1 MNQIVDRADE
11 QATFSDLEL
20 VYDELAGAIDAAGV
34 ADTPKML
41 TKLALLLSAEIEDL
55 SVIQK
60 AIRTAQ
66 EDL

>member
-1 MNQIVDRADE
+1 MSKLP
-11 QATFSDLEL
+11 FSDLEL
-20 VYDELAGAIDAAGV
+20 VYDELAGAIDAARV

>member
-1 MNQIVDRADE
+1 MSKLP
-11 QATFSDLEL
+11 FSDLEL
-20 VYDELAGAIDAAGV
+20 AYDELAGAIDAAGV

>member
-1 MNQIVDRADE
+1 MSKLP
-11 QATFSDLEL
+11 FSDLEL
-20 VYDELAGAIDAAGV
+20 VYDELASAIDAAGV